1 MSLNVLCNFDL
12 GINFLLF
19 TADAAGL
26 MKTLFTIVRKI
37 DEQLSP
43 WWVLKNYSI
52 ETMLIAWC
60 CYMTVNMSLVK
71 NSAADGQNRS

>member
-43 WWVLKNYSI
+43 
-52 ETMLIAWC
+52 
-60 CYMTVNMSLVK
+60 
-71 NSAADGQNRS
+71 